1 MTVGLSRGEIA
12 NPRRMAS
19 RMRLLY
25 ALGEKAKKNKKS
37 SRALFMEYK
46 KQGKKNLANGRGFF
60 GVARIT

>member
-1 MTVGLSRGEIA
+1 
-12 NPRRMAS
+12 
-19 RMRLLY
+19 MRLLY